1 MDRILADENVPR
13 KLVLSLRRKG
23 VRVTWIATSEHRSM
37 KDIDII
43 DMANEGKMVI
53 MTTDKDFIEDAKRV
67 RIGAGLI
74 HIKSNL
80 REDEIV
86 GVAIRIL
93 DYLPSMN
100 GKMAIILK
108 EHTLIEDLHV

>member
-1 MDRILADENVPR
+1 MLRSEPD
-13 KLVLSLRRKG
+13 VLGVQKG
-23 VRVTWIATSEHRSM
+23 PKPPFVI
-37 KDIDII
+37 DIDVI
-43 DMANEGKMVI
+43 DMANEGKMIIV
-53 MTTDKDFIEDAKRV
+53 TTDKDFLEDAKRV
-67 RIGAGLI
+67 RTSTGLI

-100 GKMAIILK
+100 GKIAIMLK
-108 EHTLIEDLHV
+108 EHTLIEDLHI